1 MVCVI
6 VADLFINLI
15 GTNNSL
21 FPPKSR
27 NTGFPSDLRFMAAKS
42 LIKKVSSSTSSIDSP
57 MARALLGKEE
67 DDEFTVKTEAGVREW
82 WINRIWY
89 DATDKL

>member
-21 FPPKSR
+21 FPPMSR

-42 LIKKVSSSTSSIDSP
+42 LIKKVFSSTSSIDSP
-57 MARALLGKEE
+57 MAALK
-67 DDEFTVKTEAGVREW
+67 
-82 WINRIWY
+82 
-89 DATDKL
+89 

>member
-21 FPPKSR
+21 FPPNSR
-27 NTGFPSDLRFMAAKS
+27 KTGFPSDLRFMAAKS
-42 LIKKVSSSTSSIDSP
+42 VNEGRKAATFNV
-57 MARALLGKEE
+57 LLVQLYMN
-67 DDEFTVKTEAGVREW
+67 F
-82 WINRIWY
+82 
-89 DATDKL
+89 